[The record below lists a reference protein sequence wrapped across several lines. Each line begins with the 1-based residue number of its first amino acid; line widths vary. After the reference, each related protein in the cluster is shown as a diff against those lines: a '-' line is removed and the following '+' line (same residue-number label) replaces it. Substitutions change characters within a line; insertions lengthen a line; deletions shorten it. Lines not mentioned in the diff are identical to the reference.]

1 MLAAVAMLAVWVN
14 VEGRWRCATVDILVR
29 RIICTNICCTTRG
42 GENMK
47 RDSFAFFIC
56 LSTTALLLLARPLSA
71 LAYDPCGSEPPTSL
85 EMQTQVAPL
94 ALTGE
99 PFSLIG
105 SSSSSVV
112 RRLWGDT
119 RYDTMRVVAT
129 TGFTRASTVVLAC
142 GDNYPDA
149 LAAASIAGINDSPV
163 LLTGK
168 DALPAQTADAIKL
181 LGANK
186 TIILGGEAAVSS
198 NVANSLAGMGLKVSR
213 IQGQTREQTAALIAE
228 DVVSQS
234 SPDTIIIANGYVPW
248 DSLSVSPYAYSNG
261 FPILLTSS
269 NGLLSDDVL
278 KSIHAMPGIK
288 KAIVVGGPNAVSEG
302 VSSQLTGL
310 QVQRWWGQTRYE
322 TSEAIA
328 SHSISSGSSPSV
340 VGIASGENF
349 PDALTGGALIGAR
362 KGVLLLSSFGGFEP
376 SDYIAAVKPQVS
388 RCYVLGGSAALSPD
402 VEKSVSSL
410 LECGDSGVD
419 SSVPENQDVIVF
431 APHQDDEVLSMGA
444 FIRQSVDNGCRVH
457 VVLCTDGSRSWVRTE
472 LANGLT
478 CSFHEGSHVYSLSEG
493 QFVSSRDDEFFESC
507 QALGVSPLDVLIDD
521 GRSVDGLLDV
531 DAAKAI
537 ISKYLAQYPN
547 AVVCTTS
554 PVVGLS
560 QHSDH
565 RALGNAALELYREGA
580 ITDLRLFVE
589 PYNLTDFQR
598 CNPGLGLEETAS
610 SGDASALLAACD
622 AYSMWNPPANRYA
635 IGYHSVG
642 GDFDAFSGSG
652 YVSYWHAASF
662 L

>member
-1 MLAAVAMLAVWVN
+1 MLVEQRDMDKTRASLMIRFCLLN
-14 VEGRWRCATVDILVR
+14 V
-29 RIICTNICCTTRG
+29 
-42 GENMK
+42 
-47 RDSFAFFIC
+47 F
-56 LSTTALLLLARPLSA
+56 LLLSFQPLSA
-71 LAYDPCGSEPPTSL
+71 LAYDPCGSEPPTAL
-85 EMQTQVAPL
+85 EPQTQTAPL
-94 ALTGE
+94 ALTE
-99 PFSLIG
+99 QPLSLAG
-105 SSSSSVV
+105 LSSSSSV

-168 DALPAQTADAIKL
+168 DALPTQTADAIKL

-186 TIILGGEAAVSS
+186 AILLGGEAAVSS
-198 NVANSLAGMGLKVSR
+198 NVANNLAGMGLEVSR

-234 SPDTIIIANGYVPW
+234 FPDTIIIANGYVPW

-278 KSIHAMPGIK
+278 KSIHAMPSIR
-288 KAIVVGGPNAVSEG
+288 KAIVVGGPNAVNEG
-302 VSSQLTGL
+302 ISAQLGDL

-376 SDYIAAVKPQVS
+376 SDYIAAVKPQVT

-410 LECGDSGVD
+410 LERGDSSVD

-472 LANGLT
+472 LADGLT
-478 CSFHEGSHVYSLSEG
+478 CSFHEGSHAYSLSEEE
-493 QFVSSRDDEFFESC
+493 FVSSRDDEFFESC
-507 QALGVSPLDVLIDD
+507 QALGVSPLDVCIDG
-521 GRSVDGLLDV
+521 GRSRDGQLEV

-547 AVVCTTS
+547 AVVCTMS
-554 PVVGLS
+554 PMVGLS

-565 RALGNAALELYREGA
+565 RALGNAALELYREGSIA
-580 ITDLRLFVE
+580 DLRLFVE
-589 PYNLTDFQR
+589 PYNVGDFQR
-598 CNPGLGLEETAS
+598 CNPGLGLGETAS

-652 YVSYWHAASF
+652 YVSYWHAASS

>member
-1 MLAAVAMLAVWVN
+1 MRGMFQVLVEQRGVAKTSAALMI
-14 VEGRWRCATVDILVR
+14 R
-29 RIICTNICCTTRG
+29 
-42 GENMK
+42 
-47 RDSFAFFIC
+47 SC
-56 LSTTALLLLARPLSA
+56 LLIVFLLLSFQPLSA
-71 LAYDPCGSEPPTSL
+71 LAYDPCGSEPPTAFELQFQS
-85 EMQTQVAPL
+85 ASL
-94 ALTGE
+94 ALNDT
-99 PFSLIG
+99 PLSKSG
-105 SSSSSVV
+105 SSSSSSV

-168 DALPAQTADAIKL
+168 DALPTQTADAIKL

-186 TIILGGEAAVSS
+186 AILLGGEAAVSS
-198 NVANSLAGMGLKVSR
+198 NVANSLAGMGLEVSR

-228 DVVSQS
+228 DVISQS

-278 KSIHAMPGIK
+278 KSIRAMPGIK

-376 SDYIAAVKPQVS
+376 SDYIAAVKPQVT

-410 LECGDSGVD
+410 LERGDSGVD

-565 RALGNAALELYREGA
+565 RALGNAALELYREGSIA
-580 ITDLRLFVE
+580 DLRLFVE
-589 PYNLTDFQR
+589 PYNVRDFQR

-642 GDFDAFSGSG
+642 RDFDAFSGSG
-652 YVSYWHAASF
+652 YVSYWHAASS

>member
-1 MLAAVAMLAVWVN
+1 MI
-14 VEGRWRCATVDILVR
+14 R
-29 RIICTNICCTTRG
+29 
-42 GENMK
+42 
-47 RDSFAFFIC
+47 SC
-56 LSTTALLLLARPLSA
+56 LLIVFLLLSFQPLSA
-71 LAYDPCGSEPPTSL
+71 LAYDPCGSEPPTAL
-85 EMQTQVAPL
+85 ELQSQPAPL
-94 ALTGE
+94 ALSTT
-99 PFSLIG
+99 PLLKDG
-105 SSSSSVV
+105 SSSSSSV

-168 DALPAQTADAIKL
+168 DALPTQTADAIKL

-186 TIILGGEAAVSS
+186 AILLGGEAAVSS
-198 NVANSLAGMGLKVSR
+198 NVANSLAGMGLEVSR

-302 VSSQLTGL
+302 VSSQLTDL

-322 TSEAIA
+322 TSHAIA
-328 SHSISSGSSPSV
+328 ACSISSGSSASV

-362 KGVLLLSSFGGFEP
+362 SGVLLLSSFEGFEP
-376 SDYIAAVKPQVS
+376 SSYLDATKSQVS
-388 RCYVLGGSAALSPD
+388 SCYVLGGTAALSSD
-402 VEKSVSSL
+402 VEKSASL
-410 LECGDSGVD
+410 LLDCGDSDAGT
-419 SSVPENQDVIVF
+419 SVPEKQDVIVF
-431 APHQDDEVLSMGA
+431 APHQDDEGLSMGT
-444 FIRQSVDNGCRVH
+444 FNRQSVDNGCRVH
-457 VVLCTDGSRSWVRTE
+457 VALCTDGSRSWVRTE
-472 LANGLT
+472 LADGLT
-478 CSFHEGSHVYSLSEG
+478 CSFHEGSHAYSLSEEE
-493 QFVSSRDDEFFESC
+493 FVSSRDDEFFESC
-507 QALGVSPLDVLIDD
+507 RALGVSPLDVCIDSGRFRD
-521 GRSVDGLLDV
+521 GQLDV

-547 AVVCTTS
+547 AVVCTMS
-554 PVVGLS
+554 PVVGPS
-560 QHSDH
+560 QHADH
-565 RALGNAALELYREGA
+565 RALGNAALELYREGSIA
-580 ITDLRLFVE
+580 DLRLFVE
-589 PYNLTDFQR
+589 PYNVRDFQR

-652 YVSYWHAASF
+652 YVSYWHAASS

>member
-1 MLAAVAMLAVWVN
+1 MLVEQRGVAKTSAALMI
-14 VEGRWRCATVDILVR
+14 R
-29 RIICTNICCTTRG
+29 
-42 GENMK
+42 
-47 RDSFAFFIC
+47 SC
-56 LSTTALLLLARPLSA
+56 LLIVFLLLSFQPLSA
-71 LAYDPCGSEPPTSL
+71 LAYDPCGSEPPTAFELQFQS
-85 EMQTQVAPL
+85 ASL
-94 ALTGE
+94 ALNDT
-99 PFSLIG
+99 PLSKSG
-105 SSSSSVV
+105 SSSSSSV

-168 DALPAQTADAIKL
+168 DALPTQTADAIKL

-186 TIILGGEAAVSS
+186 AILLGGEAAVSS
-198 NVANSLAGMGLKVSR
+198 NVANSLAGMGLEVSR

-228 DVVSQS
+228 DVISQS

-278 KSIHAMPGIK
+278 KSIRAMPGIK

-376 SDYIAAVKPQVS
+376 SDYIAAVKPQVT

-410 LECGDSGVD
+410 LERGDSGVD

-565 RALGNAALELYREGA
+565 RALGNAALELYREGSIA
-580 ITDLRLFVE
+580 DLRLFVE
-589 PYNLTDFQR
+589 PYNVRDFQR

-642 GDFDAFSGSG
+642 RDFDAFSGSG
-652 YVSYWHAASF
+652 YVSYWHAASS

>member
-1 MLAAVAMLAVWVN
+1 MI
-14 VEGRWRCATVDILVR
+14 R
-29 RIICTNICCTTRG
+29 
-42 GENMK
+42 
-47 RDSFAFFIC
+47 SC
-56 LSTTALLLLARPLSA
+56 LLIVFLLLSFQPLSA
-71 LAYDPCGSEPPTSL
+71 LAYDPCGSEPPTAL
-85 EMQTQVAPL
+85 ELQSQPAPL
-94 ALTGE
+94 ALSTT
-99 PFSLIG
+99 PLLKDG
-105 SSSSSVV
+105 SSSSSSV

-168 DALPAQTADAIKL
+168 DALPTQTADAIKL

-186 TIILGGEAAVSS
+186 AILLGGEAAVSS
-198 NVANSLAGMGLKVSR
+198 NVANSLAGMGLEVSR

-288 KAIVVGGPNAVSEG
+288 KAIVVGGPNAVNEG
-302 VSSQLTGL
+302 ISAQLGDL

-322 TSEAIA
+322 TSQAIA
-328 SHSISSGSSPSV
+328 TRSISSGSSASV

-362 KGVLLLSSFGGFEP
+362 GGVLLLSSSEGFEP
-376 SDYIAAVKPQVS
+376 SSYLAATNSQVS
-388 RCYVLGGSAALSPD
+388 RCYVLGGPAALGSG
-402 VEKSVSSL
+402 VEDSASSL
-410 LECGDSGVD
+410 LDRGGSDADSA
-419 SSVPENQDVIVF
+419 VPQNQDVIVF

-472 LANGLT
+472 LADGLT
-478 CSFHEGSHVYSLSEG
+478 CPFHVGSHAYSLSEEE
-493 QFVSSRDDEFFESC
+493 FVSSRDDEFFESC
-507 QALGVSPLDVLIDD
+507 QALGVSPLDVFIDG
-521 GRSVDGLLDV
+521 GRSRDGQLDV
-531 DAAKAI
+531 DTARAI
-537 ISKYLAQYPN
+537 ISKHLAQYPN

-554 PVVGLS
+554 PVVGPS
-560 QHSDH
+560 QHADH
-565 RALGNAALELYREGA
+565 RALGNAALELYREGSIA
-580 ITDLRLFVE
+580 DLRLFVE
-589 PYNLTDFQR
+589 PYNVRDFQR
-598 CNPGLGLEETAS
+598 CNPGFGLEETTS

-642 GDFDAFSGSG
+642 KDFDAFSGSG
-652 YVSYWHAASF
+652 YVSYWHAASS

>member
-1 MLAAVAMLAVWVN
+1 MFQVLVEQRGVAKTSAALMI
-14 VEGRWRCATVDILVR
+14 R
-29 RIICTNICCTTRG
+29 
-42 GENMK
+42 
-47 RDSFAFFIC
+47 SC
-56 LSTTALLLLARPLSA
+56 LLIVFLLLSFQPLSA
-71 LAYDPCGSEPPTSL
+71 LAYDPCGSEPPTAFELQFQS
-85 EMQTQVAPL
+85 ASL
-94 ALTGE
+94 ALNDT
-99 PFSLIG
+99 PLSKSG
-105 SSSSSVV
+105 SSSSSSV

-168 DALPAQTADAIKL
+168 DALPTQTADAIKL

-186 TIILGGEAAVSS
+186 AILLGGEAAVSS
-198 NVANSLAGMGLKVSR
+198 NVANSLAGMGLEVSR

-228 DVVSQS
+228 DVISQS

-278 KSIHAMPGIK
+278 KSIRAMPGIK

-376 SDYIAAVKPQVS
+376 SDYIAAVKPQVT

-410 LECGDSGVD
+410 LERGDSGVD

-565 RALGNAALELYREGA
+565 RALGNAALELYREGSIA
-580 ITDLRLFVE
+580 DLRLFVE
-589 PYNLTDFQR
+589 PYNVRDFQR

-642 GDFDAFSGSG
+642 RDFDAFSGSG
-652 YVSYWHAASF
+652 YVAYWHAASS

>member
-1 MLAAVAMLAVWVN
+1 MKNSSRRSLRVILPPALAVAIALLAAPLGAV
-14 VEGRWRCATVDILVR
+14 R
-29 RIICTNICCTTRG
+29 
-42 GENMK
+42 
-47 RDSFAFFIC
+47 
-56 LSTTALLLLARPLSA
+56 A
-71 LAYDPCGSEPPTSL
+71 LAFDPCGSEPPSAL
-85 EMQTQVAPL
+85 DLQTQMAPL
-94 ALTGE
+94 TLDNG
-99 PFSLIG
+99 PLPLSG
-105 SSSSSVV
+105 SSSSSTV

-168 DALPAQTADAIKL
+168 DALPTQTADAIKL

-186 TIILGGEAAVSS
+186 AILLGGEAAVSS
-198 NVANSLAGMGLKVSR
+198 NVANSLAGMGLEVSR

-228 DVVSQS
+228 DVVSKS
-234 SPDTIIIANGYVPW
+234 SPDTIIIANGYAPW

-278 KSIHAMPGIK
+278 KSIYAMPGIK

-322 TSEAIA
+322 TSKAIA
-328 SHSISSGSSPSV
+328 SHSISSGSSSSV

-376 SDYIAAVKPQVS
+376 SDYIAAVKPQVT

-410 LECGDSGVD
+410 LERGDSGVD
-419 SSVPENQDVIVF
+419 FSVPENQDVIVF

-472 LANGLT
+472 LADGLT
-478 CSFHEGSHVYSLSEG
+478 CSFHEGSHAYSLSEEE
-493 QFVSSRDDEFFESC
+493 FVSSRDDEFFESC
-507 QALGVSPLDVLIDD
+507 QALGVSPLDVCIDG
-521 GRSVDGLLDV
+521 GRSRDGQLDV

-547 AVVCTTS
+547 AVVCTMS
-554 PVVGLS
+554 PMVGLS

-565 RALGNAALELYREGA
+565 RALGNAALELYREGSIA
-580 ITDLRLFVE
+580 DLRLFVE
-589 PYNLTDFQR
+589 PYNVGDFRR
-598 CNPGLGLEETAS
+598 CNPGLGLGETAS

-642 GDFDAFSGSG
+642 RDFDAFSGSG
-652 YVSYWHAASF
+652 YVSYWHAASS

>member
-1 MLAAVAMLAVWVN
+1 MIRFCLLN
-14 VEGRWRCATVDILVR
+14 V
-29 RIICTNICCTTRG
+29 
-42 GENMK
+42 
-47 RDSFAFFIC
+47 F
-56 LSTTALLLLARPLSA
+56 LLLSFQPLSA
-71 LAYDPCGSEPPTSL
+71 LAYDPCGSEPPTAL
-85 EMQTQVAPL
+85 EPQTQTAPL
-94 ALTGE
+94 ALTE
-99 PFSLIG
+99 QPLSLAG
-105 SSSSSVV
+105 LSSSSSV

-168 DALPAQTADAIKL
+168 DALPTQTADAIKL

-186 TIILGGEAAVSS
+186 AILLGGEAAVSS
-198 NVANSLAGMGLKVSR
+198 NVANNLAGMGLEVSR

-234 SPDTIIIANGYVPW
+234 FPDTIIIANGYVPW

-278 KSIHAMPGIK
+278 KSIHAMPSIR
-288 KAIVVGGPNAVSEG
+288 KAIVVGGPNAVNEG
-302 VSSQLTGL
+302 ISAQLGDL

-376 SDYIAAVKPQVS
+376 SDYIAAVKPQVT

-410 LECGDSGVD
+410 LERGDSSVD

-472 LANGLT
+472 LADGLT
-478 CSFHEGSHVYSLSEG
+478 CSFHEGSHAYSLSEEE
-493 QFVSSRDDEFFESC
+493 FVSSRDDEFFESC
-507 QALGVSPLDVLIDD
+507 QALGVSPLDVCIDG
-521 GRSVDGLLDV
+521 GRSRDGQLEV

-547 AVVCTTS
+547 AVVCTMS
-554 PVVGLS
+554 PMVGLS

-565 RALGNAALELYREGA
+565 RALGNAALELYREGSIA
-580 ITDLRLFVE
+580 DLRLFVE
-589 PYNLTDFQR
+589 PYNVGDFQR
-598 CNPGLGLEETAS
+598 CNPGLGLGETAS

-652 YVSYWHAASF
+652 YVSYWHAASS

>member
-1 MLAAVAMLAVWVN
+1 MLVEQRGVAKTSAALMI
-14 VEGRWRCATVDILVR
+14 R
-29 RIICTNICCTTRG
+29 
-42 GENMK
+42 
-47 RDSFAFFIC
+47 SC
-56 LSTTALLLLARPLSA
+56 LLIVFLLLSFQPLSA
-71 LAYDPCGSEPPTSL
+71 LAYDPCGSEPPTAL
-85 EMQTQVAPL
+85 ELQSQPAPL
-94 ALTGE
+94 ALSTT
-99 PFSLIG
+99 PLLKDG
-105 SSSSSVV
+105 SSSSSSV

-168 DALPAQTADAIKL
+168 DALPTQTADAIKL

-186 TIILGGEAAVSS
+186 AILLGGEAAVSS
-198 NVANSLAGMGLKVSR
+198 NVANSLAGMGLEVSR

-302 VSSQLTGL
+302 VSSQLTDL

-322 TSEAIA
+322 TSHAIA
-328 SHSISSGSSPSV
+328 ACSISSGSSASV

-362 KGVLLLSSFGGFEP
+362 SGVLLLSSFEGFEP
-376 SDYIAAVKPQVS
+376 SSYLDATKSQVS
-388 RCYVLGGSAALSPD
+388 RCYVLGGTAALSSD
-402 VEKSVSSL
+402 VEKSASL
-410 LECGDSGVD
+410 LLDCGDSDAGT
-419 SSVPENQDVIVF
+419 SVPEKQDVIVF
-431 APHQDDEVLSMGA
+431 APHQDDEVLSMGT

-457 VVLCTDGSRSWVRTE
+457 VALCTDGSRSWVRTE
-472 LANGLT
+472 LADGLT
-478 CSFHEGSHVYSLSEG
+478 CSFHEGSHAYSLSEEE
-493 QFVSSRDDEFFESC
+493 FVSSRDDEFFESC
-507 QALGVSPLDVLIDD
+507 RALGVSPLDVCIDS
-521 GRSVDGLLDV
+521 GRSRDGQLDV

-547 AVVCTTS
+547 AVVCTMS
-554 PVVGLS
+554 PVVGPS
-560 QHSDH
+560 QHADH
-565 RALGNAALELYREGA
+565 RALGNAALELYREGSIA
-580 ITDLRLFVE
+580 DLRLFVE
-589 PYNLTDFQR
+589 PYNVRDFQR

-652 YVSYWHAASF
+652 YVSYWHAASS

>member
-1 MLAAVAMLAVWVN
+1 MDKRPRFILRVAMV
-14 VEGRWRCATVDILVR
+14 T
-29 RIICTNICCTTRG
+29 
-42 GENMK
+42 
-47 RDSFAFFIC
+47 AF
-56 LSTTALLLLARPLSA
+56 LLTLINPLSA
-71 LAYDPCGSEPPTSL
+71 LAYDPCGPEPPTALGSRA
-85 EMQTQVAPL
+85 QIASL
-94 ALTGE
+94 ALGDDLF
-99 PFSLIG
+99 PLSRPPL
-105 SSSSSVV
+105 SAV

-129 TGFTRASTVVLAC
+129 TGFTRASTVVLAR

-168 DALPAQTADAIKL
+168 DALPTQTADAIKL

-186 TIILGGEAAVSS
+186 AILLGGEAAVSS
-198 NVANSLAGMGLKVSR
+198 NVANSLAGMGLEVSR

-228 DVVSQS
+228 DVVSKS
-234 SPDTIIIANGYVPW
+234 SPDTIIIANGYAPW

-419 SSVPENQDVIVF
+419 YSSVPENQDVIVF

-493 QFVSSRDDEFFESC
+493 EFVSSRDDEFFESC

-537 ISKYLAQYPN
+537 ISKYFAQYPN

-565 RALGNAALELYREGA
+565 RALGNAALELCREGA
-580 ITDLRLFVE
+580 IADLRLFVE
-589 PYNLTDFQR
+589 PYNLTDFQQS
-598 CNPGLGLEETAS
+598 NPGLALQQTDS
-610 SGDASALLAACD
+610 FGDTSALLSACD

-642 GDFDAFSGSG
+642 EDFDAFSGSG
-652 YVSYWHAASF
+652 YVSYWHAASS

>member
-1 MLAAVAMLAVWVN
+1 MLVEQRDVAKA
-14 VEGRWRCATVDILVR
+14 
-29 RIICTNICCTTRG
+29 G
-42 GENMK
+42 GSLMF
-47 RDSFAFFIC
+47 RIC
-56 LSTTALLLLARPLSA
+56 LLIVFLFLSSQPLSA
-71 LAYDPCGSEPPTSL
+71 LAYDPCGSEPPTAL
-85 EMQTQVAPL
+85 ELQSQPVPL
-94 ALTGE
+94 ALDSA
-99 PFSLIG
+99 PLLKDG
-105 SSSSSVV
+105 SSSSSAV

-119 RYDTMRVVAT
+119 RYDTMRAVAT

-149 LAAASIAGINDSPV
+149 LTAASIAGINDSPV

-168 DALPAQTADAIKL
+168 DALPTQTADAIKL

-186 TIILGGEAAVSS
+186 AILLGGEAAVSS
-198 NVANSLAGMGLKVSR
+198 NVANSLAGMGLEVSR

-234 SPDTIIIANGYVPW
+234 SPDTIIIANGYVPR

-261 FPILLTSS
+261 FPVLLTGA
-269 NGLLSDDVL
+269 NGLLSEDVL
-278 KSIHAMPGIK
+278 RSIRAMPGLR
-288 KAIVVGGPNAVSEG
+288 KAIIVGGPNAVNEG
-302 VSSQLTGL
+302 ISAQLGDL

-322 TSEAIA
+322 TSHAIA
-328 SHSISSGSSPSV
+328 ACSISSGSSASV

-362 KGVLLLSSFGGFEP
+362 RGVLLLSSSEGFEP
-376 SDYIAAVKPQVS
+376 SSYLPAIKSQVS
-388 RCYVLGGSAALSPD
+388 RCYVLGGTAALSSD
-402 VEKSVSSL
+402 VEKSASL
-410 LECGDSGVD
+410 LLDCGDSDTGT
-419 SSVPENQDVIVF
+419 SVPEKQDVIVF
-431 APHQDDEVLSMGA
+431 APHQDDELLSMGT

-472 LANGLT
+472 LADGLT
-478 CSFHEGSHVYSLSEG
+478 CSFHEGSHAYSLSEEE
-493 QFVSSRDDEFFESC
+493 FVSSRDDEFFESC
-507 QALGVSPLDVLIDD
+507 QALRVSPLDVCIDG
-521 GRSVDGLLDV
+521 GRSRDGQLDV

-547 AVVCTTS
+547 AVVCTMS
-554 PVVGLS
+554 PMVGLS

-565 RALGNAALELYREGA
+565 RALGNAALELYREGSIA
-580 ITDLRLFVE
+580 DLRLFVE
-589 PYNLTDFQR
+589 PYNVGDFQR
-598 CNPGLGLEETAS
+598 CNPGLGLGETAS
-610 SGDASALLAACD
+610 SEDASALLAACD

-652 YVSYWHAASF
+652 YVSYWHAASS